1 MRCFFFYGSLSHFYF
16 GFSEVP
22 SLTNRRIKTQLYFKY
37 NLKPFDFRPGNNVAL
52 PQVQLRLSINT
63 KSVTR
68 KESYF
73 FYNHVIPAVITTCSE
88 QLSQHSNSKHIARIC
103 KNNSSQRLVFTHTT
117 LTVITKTIK
126 SAIVGYDS
134 FRSMILINPD

>member
-1 MRCFFFYGSLSHFYF
+1 MRCFFLFGSLSHFYF
-16 GFSEVP
+16 YGFSEVP
-22 SLTNRRIKTQLYFKY
+22 SLTDRQIKTQLYFKY

-88 QLSQHSNSKHIARIC
+88 QLRYHSNSKHIARIC

-126 SAIVGYDS
+126 SAIVGIDSFSFYDS
-134 FRSMILINPD
+134 H

>member
-126 SAIVGYDS
+126 STIVGIDSFSFYDS
-134 FRSMILINPD
+134 H

>member
-1 MRCFFFYGSLSHFYF
+1 MRCSLFHGSQSHFYF
-16 GFSEVP
+16 CGFSEVP
-22 SLTNRRIKTQLYFKY
+22 SLTDRQIKTQLYFKY

-126 SAIVGYDS
+126 SIIVGIDSFSFYDS
-134 FRSMILINPD
+134 H

>member
-1 MRCFFFYGSLSHFYF
+1 MRYFFQGSQSHFYF

-126 SAIVGYDS
+126 SAIVGNDS
-134 FRSMILINPD
+134 FRSMILINAD